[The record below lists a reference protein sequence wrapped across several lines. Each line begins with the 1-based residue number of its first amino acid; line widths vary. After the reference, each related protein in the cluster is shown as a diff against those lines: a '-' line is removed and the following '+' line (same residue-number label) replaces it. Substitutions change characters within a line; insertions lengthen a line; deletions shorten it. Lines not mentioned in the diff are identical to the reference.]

1 MASGPYQSNVLRFF
15 VGQYRQGLNRHCRA
29 VDQTRS
35 NIALGAEL
43 GVAVALVPVYAALR
57 TAQGVRHKLTQSIY
71 KLQLAATRTQAK
83 KLIDFSPFKGLSSAP
98 TCASEHESKGP
109 EMTPVVH
116 SADGFSL
123 ALARE
128 TAEVSM
134 LEILV
139 AVRDTLLPDQ
149 INSLAE
155 MPTGWGLSVSRG
167 RDWIRWLVHRLVD
180 AADDSSELAA
190 ARSIT
195 KQDQITGVASDLE
208 TRSLVLVLGH
218 ATVWP
223 GLSPTQQGQLQSQLS
238 RVFGENN
245 PLGVSGLPTVDV
257 STSSLAQPIYSFWI
271 AVLRTISGLQ
281 HRHYRQ
287 LTAFLP
293 SGFQWLTSRASRAR
307 LASNQALRLMETPS
321 VSHFSAN
328 NFSLTLATRTLP
340 PVEVASP
347 IVCTDKD
354 LLDLQRVAN
363 ADAYQACFGKP
374 DAGQDLEA
382 NVISVDYVEHPLETL
397 LKWIDKILLWVEK
410 RWQIVLEWRSHPKK
424 RL

>member
-83 KLIDFSPFKGLSSAP
+83 KLIDFSPFKELSSTP

-139 AVRDTLLPDQ
+139 AVGDTLLPDQ
-149 INSLAE
+149 LNSLAE

-167 RDWIRWLVHRLVD
+167 RDWIRLLVHRLVN
-180 AADDSSELAA
+180 AADDSPETAT
-190 ARSIT
+190 ARSVTT
-195 KQDQITGVASDLE
+195 KQGQITGVASDLE
-208 TRSLVLVLGH
+208 TRSLVLVLGQ

-223 GLSPTQQGQLQSQLS
+223 RLSLAQQAQLQSQIS
-238 RVFGENN
+238 RVFGANN
-245 PLGVSGLPTVDV
+245 PAGVLRLPTVDV
-257 STSSLAQPIYSFWI
+257 STSPLAQPIYSFWI
-271 AVLRTISGLQ
+271 AVLRTIGGLQ
-281 HRHYRQ
+281 PRHYRQ
-287 LTAFLP
+287 PTACLL
-293 SGFQWLTSRASRAR
+293 SGLQWLTGKASHAR
-307 LASNQALRLMETPS
+307 LASNQVLRLMETS
-321 VSHFSAN
+321 SSSHLSAN
-328 NFSLTLATRTLP
+328 NFLPALAKRILP
-340 PVEVASP
+340 PVETALPS
-347 IVCTDKD
+347 VCTDRD

-363 ADAYQACFGKP
+363 ADAHRDCSIEP
-374 DAGQDLEA
+374 DASQDLEA
-382 NVISVDYVEHPLETL
+382 NVIFLGYVEHPLEKL
-397 LKWIDKILLWVEK
+397 LKWIDKILLWVE
-410 RWQIVLEWRSHPKK
+410 RQWQIVLEWRSHPKK
-424 RL
+424 

>member
-139 AVRDTLLPDQ
+139 AVGDTLLPDQ

-180 AADDSSELAA
+180 AADDSSELAT
-190 ARSIT
+190 ARSVTT

-208 TRSLVLVLGH
+208 TRSLVLVLGQ

-223 GLSPTQQGQLQSQLS
+223 RLSLAQQAQLQSQIS
-238 RVFGENN
+238 RVFGANN
-245 PLGVSGLPTVDV
+245 PFGVSGLPTVDV

-271 AVLRTISGLQ
+271 AVLRTIGGLQ
-281 HRHYRQ
+281 PRHYRQ
-287 LTAFLP
+287 PTACLL
-293 SGFQWLTSRASRAR
+293 SGLQWLTGKASHAR
-307 LASNQALRLMETPS
+307 LASNQVLRLMETS
-321 VSHFSAN
+321 SSSHLSAN
-328 NFSLTLATRTLP
+328 NFLPALAKRILP
-340 PVEVASP
+340 PVETALPS
-347 IVCTDKD
+347 VCTDKD

-363 ADAYQACFGKP
+363 ADAHQACFGKP
-374 DAGQDLEA
+374 DAGQALEA
-382 NVISVDYVEHPLETL
+382 NVISVDYVE
-397 LKWIDKILLWVEK
+397 
-410 RWQIVLEWRSHPKK
+410 
-424 RL
+424 